1 MVPNHQS
8 VYIYIYVYNHAG
20 VYTVEYIYIYGFFKD
35 FPFSGHSYLIASYL
49 TSRLTQI
56 GHLMTH
62 ERKRPA
68 SDTS

>member
-8 VYIYIYVYNHAG
+8 VCIYIYVYNHAG
-20 VYTVEYIYIYGFFKD
+20 VYRIYIYGFFKD
-35 FPFSGHSYLIASYL
+35 FPFNGHSYLIASYL